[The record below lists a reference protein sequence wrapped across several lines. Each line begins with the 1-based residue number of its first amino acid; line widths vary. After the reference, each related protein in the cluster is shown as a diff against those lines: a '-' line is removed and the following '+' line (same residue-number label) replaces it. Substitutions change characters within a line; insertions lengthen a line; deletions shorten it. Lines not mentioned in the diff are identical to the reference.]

1 VGATGEIVVSEAD
14 DVASFRAVVELRRI
28 VFGNEQRILLP
39 RYEDPEDEFSLNLLA
54 TIDGIPVGTG
64 RLTPAYD
71 RVMVP
76 TIAWV
81 ATLRE
86 YRGRGVGSAI
96 MRELVADADARGF
109 DKIYLNAQSHALG
122 MYQGIGFEPVG
133 SPQMIHNIPHQAM
146 LRMNRAAYRDR

>member
-1 VGATGEIVVSEAD
+1 MSATGQILVSVVN
-14 DVASFRAVVELRRI
+14 DVESFRQVVGLRRV

-54 TIDGIPVGTG
+54 TIDGVPVGTG

-71 RVMVP
+71 RVIVP

-81 ATLRE
+81 ATLPE
-86 YRGRGVGSAI
+86 YRGLGVGSAI
-96 MRELVADADARGF
+96 MEGLVAEADARGF

-122 MYQGIGFEPVG
+122 MYRRIGFRPVG
-133 SPQMIHNIPHQAM
+133 SPQIIHSSPHQAM
-146 LRMNRAAYRDR
+146 IRLHPGRTSE